1 MQPAHALDDGR
12 EERISFLL
20 TEISD
25 ARSRLDQALERFRLQ
40 RERLEANH
48 LRTKHLFQFISE
60 LRELEFP
67 DLPARPKPPVLEHG
81 LYRLTTREREIV
93 VMIAQGLST
102 KQIAAKLNISFKTV
116 VCHRSHIL
124 EKLNC
129 HESATLVR
137 LAFQAGL
144 VA

>member
-1 MQPAHALDDGR
+1 
-12 EERISFLL
+12 
-20 TEISD
+20 
-25 ARSRLDQALERFRLQ
+25 
-40 RERLEANH
+40 
-48 LRTKHLFQFISE
+48 
-60 LRELEFP
+60 
-67 DLPARPKPPVLEHG
+67 VEHG